1 MYQDTQSRKF
11 LRQWK
16 YQVDVLEVLADE
28 ERKEYEAKTNKE
40 LQVWR
45 PTNLP
50 DADVEA
56 YLKLACDKYNYSLDQ
71 AYALLYWRKQDLL
84 EAEKNLEIFT
94 PCPDSWNNDEKL
106 AFEQGYQIY
115 QKDLK
120 EIKEMLPMKT
130 LKEIVEYYYLWKKK
144 GLRQLHFTVDDSDAE
159 AKASKCS
166 KSRMNWH
173 NCKIF
178 VVLPIANSLKTNI
191 QPYRQMQGLPPYLAA
206 EICVTQHHSRGE
218 YNYF

>member
-1 MYQDTQSRKF
+1 MEQKKYLHIFKSPSSVDISSSDSSADLHCSRCMKTHKVGSSCVGEKF
-11 LRQWK
+11 
-16 YQVDVLEVLADE
+16 QVEVPNVLTDE
-28 ERKEYEAKTNKE
+28 ERKEYEAETNKE

-115 QKDLK
+115 QKDLR
-120 EIKEMLPMKT
+120 EIKEILPMKT

-159 AKASKCS
+159 ASKCS
-166 KSRMNWH
+166 NRSK
-173 NCKIF
+173 
-178 VVLPIANSLKTNI
+178 LQPNI
-191 QPYRQMQGLPPYLAA
+191 RK
-206 EICVTQHHSRGE
+206 E
-218 YNYF
+218 F

>member
-1 MYQDTQSRKF
+1 MEQKKYLHIFKSPSSVDISSSDSSVDLYCSRCIKTHKVGRPCVGEKF
-11 LRQWK
+11 
-16 YQVDVLEVLADE
+16 QVEVPNILTDE
-28 ERKEYEAKTNKE
+28 ERKEYESETIKD

-71 AYALLYWRKQDLL
+71 AYALLYWSKQDLL

-94 PCPDSWNNDEKL
+94 PCPDSWNSYEKL

-159 AKASKCS
+159 AEASKCS
-166 KSRMNWH
+166 NRSK
-173 NCKIF
+173 
-178 VVLPIANSLKTNI
+178 L
-191 QPYRQMQGLPPYLAA
+191 QPNNRK
-206 EICVTQHHSRGE
+206 E
-218 YNYF
+218 F